1 MPVNPMESPKVEK
14 GVYYDEQGNK
24 CERLVWD
31 SPESELITPKSL
43 GDNPESSDPMASLKD
58 GLFMESLE
66 QLC

>member
-1 MPVNPMESPKVEK
+1 MESPKTEK

-43 GDNPESSDPMASLKD
+43 GENPEDADLRKSLLE
-58 GLFMESLE
+58 GNIMESL
-66 QLC
+66 Q